1 MAGDRNDL
9 SRSQPH
15 VNLRITFLFRWFFLV
30 FLFLILIYL
39 ILELKNDWVTNHIL
53 SIEPRTNIIYIL
65 EYSRVDLAKSQVA
78 LHGFWVIN

>member
-30 FLFLILIYL
+30 FFLILIYL
-39 ILELKNDWVTNHIL
+39 ILELKTDWVTNHIL
-53 SIEPRTNIIYIL
+53 SIELRTNAIYIL
-65 EYSRVDLAKSQVA
+65 YYSRIDLAKSQVA
-78 LHGFWVIN
+78 IHGFWVIN